1 VKANRDFLR
10 NSYQAHAGRHID
22 SLTALRGVAAYLVV
36 FSHCRRLV
44 EADYFGE
51 VVYSSP
57 LRLVDAGTFG
67 VVLFFA
73 LSGCTLY
80 LSYGREPV
88 TPDNVA
94 RFILRRIFR
103 VYPAF
108 LASLLT
114 YAVLDV
120 VVRNVVGFPE
130 SSWIST
136 FGKIA
141 DVRIVGEYLSFS
153 FNLFGHMDYFNNA
166 YWSLPVEFQFYLL
179 FPAFVVLLRI
189 HPLALLLTAI
199 SLFAV
204 NSVLKIHFLTFELA
218 WQFVAGI
225 AVAWF
230 LQCTRSR
237 LPNSMLLIA
246 CCVLLATAL
255 ALSLYHRRLYYPP
268 GMSDWTYLGGLAFP
282 IVYLTALIAPPRNH
296 IGHTIF
302 CSLVRQ
308 GESSYSAYLYH
319 NAFVVLGY
327 VLIKEFQL
335 AGALRDVVIYPLV
348 LTGTYVTSHL
358 SFRIVEQ
365 PGIHLG
371 RRLCTIINWYRAP
384 A

>member
-1 VKANRDFLR
+1 
-10 NSYQAHAGRHID
+10 
-22 SLTALRGVAAYLVV
+22 
-36 FSHCRRLV
+36 
-44 EADYFGE
+44 
-51 VVYSSP
+51 
-57 LRLVDAGTFG
+57 
-67 VVLFFA
+67 
-73 LSGCTLY
+73 
-80 LSYGREPV
+80 
-88 TPDNVA
+88 PDNVA
-94 RFILRRIFR
+94 RFLIRRFFR

-108 LASLLT
+108 VASLLI

-120 VVRNVVGFPE
+120 AVRNVVGFPE
-130 SSWIST
+130 SSWIGT

-141 DVRIVGEYLSFS
+141 DARIVGEYLSFS

-189 HPLALLLTAI
+189 YPLALLLTAI

-204 NSVLKIHFLTFELA
+204 NSVLKIQFLTFELA
-218 WQFVAGI
+218 WQFAAGI

-230 LQCTRSR
+230 LQCTRLR

-246 CCVLLATAL
+246 CAVLLVTAL

-268 GMSDWTYLGGLAFP
+268 GMSDWTYLGVLAFP

-296 IGHTIF
+296 IGHTIL

-308 GESSYSAYLYH
+308 GECSYSAYLYH
-319 NAFVVLGY
+319 NAFLVLGY
-327 VLIKEFQL
+327 LLIKEFQL
-335 AGALRDVVIYPLV
+335 AGALREVVIYPLV

-371 RRLCTIINWYRAP
+371 RRLSAMIGCYRGP